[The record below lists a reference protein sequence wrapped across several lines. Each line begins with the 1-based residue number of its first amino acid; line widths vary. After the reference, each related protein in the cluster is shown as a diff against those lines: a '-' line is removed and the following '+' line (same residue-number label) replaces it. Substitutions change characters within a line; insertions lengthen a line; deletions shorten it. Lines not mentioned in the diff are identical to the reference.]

1 MKKLLLAILLLAS
14 LNSFAQYNPYKHERG
29 ENIDTWMAI
38 GVITTSVVL
47 GGIGDGFNDGIIGG
61 ESNKVL
67 GHSLNAISTGI
78 LVASPFLLN
87 IPKEKW

>member
-47 GGIGDGFNDGIIGG
+47 GGIGDGLDSTTDWGDADTVPSVVEKLQGADWDIGAY
-61 ESNKVL
+61 V
-67 GHSLNAISTGI
+67 H
-78 LVASPFLLN
+78 
-87 IPKEKW
+87 

>member
-47 GGIGDGFNDGIIGG
+47 GGIDDGLDSTTNWGDASTVPVVVTKQQTAPWDIGAY
-61 ESNKVL
+61 V
-67 GHSLNAISTGI
+67 H
-78 LVASPFLLN
+78 
-87 IPKEKW
+87 